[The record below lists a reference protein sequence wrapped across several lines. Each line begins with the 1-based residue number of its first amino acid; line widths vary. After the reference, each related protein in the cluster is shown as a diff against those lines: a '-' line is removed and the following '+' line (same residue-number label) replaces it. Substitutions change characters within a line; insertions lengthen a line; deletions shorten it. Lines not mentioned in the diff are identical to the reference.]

1 MFCSFVKHDMKEA
14 RKGHNE
20 GLQEVA
26 AEVEQLD
33 KALAALEKQIGSAQ
47 SNMVDFLKSHNI
59 PFQMR

>member
-1 MFCSFVKHDMKEA
+1 MKEA